1 LILEFYHEDYE
12 DRFQWI
18 DGYAIQN
25 GVMNRTSNGTPGT
38 DANSIIKAEAIA
50 AHILYN
56 LTVDKFTFTP
66 GIRYED
72 IKLNSLNYGTNDVT
86 RAGTTLAKAIIR
98 PTYGSQV

>member
-1 LILEFYHEDYE
+1 
-12 DRFQWI
+12 
-18 DGYAIQN
+18 
-25 GVMNRTSNGTPGT
+25 MNRTSGTPGT

-72 IKLNSLNYGTNDVT
+72 IKLNSLNYGTNVS
-86 RAGTTLAKAIIR
+86 RAGTTLAKANKDQRMDPRFRILYKI
-98 PTYGSQV
+98 SDD

>member
-1 LILEFYHEDYE
+1 
-12 DRFQWI
+12 
-18 DGYAIQN
+18 
-25 GVMNRTSNGTPGT
+25 MNRTSNGTPGT

-72 IKLNSLNYGTNDVT
+72 IKLNSLNYGTNDVS
-86 RAGTTLAKAIIR
+86 RAGTTLAKANNK
-98 PTYGSQV
+98 TNGSQV